1 MLRGQRGVNAGPAR
15 LRRWWQLPEGSHW
28 LLFVLFLVPL
38 IGYVHRLI
46 INILIEP
53 ISLELAISDTQASL
67 LQGPPFA
74 VAYALMV
81 IPMGLLADRA
91 NRLLLLS
98 LGALVWSL
106 GTLLCGV
113 ATGFGMLFFARIV
126 VGVGEAALTPAVVSF
141 IGDSFAGDRRGLA
154 MGVFF
159 MGINAGF
166 SSAYAIGG
174 LTLEAAQ
181 AGFFQLVPLVG
192 ELAPWRQ
199 VFAVLSVPG
208 FLIPLLLLTL
218 REPSRQDVPEPG
230 GSGGTLAL
238 LFQRS
243 TFTVV
248 LLLVVLVISLLA
260 VADNGIYAW
269 LPRLLSRSYAL
280 APGEI
285 GIALGVIVAI
295 GGLVGGPVGG
305 NLSDYFSRRSGA
317 AGPLLVVLLGTVTA
331 ACVLPLYAAGSLW
344 LVYAA
349 TWLWVIA
356 LVSTTASAYTF
367 IAVAAPPRLRGVA
380 SSAVASVSSLI
391 GLGLG
396 PTVIALALEQFAFS
410 RERVDLAIIV
420 AALPLCA
427 AALCLATAVWRI
439 NRRSP
444 LGLVP
449 APGKATE

>member
-1 MLRGQRGVNAGPAR
+1 MNAGPAK
-15 LRRWWQLPEGSHW
+15 LRRWWQLPPGHHW
-28 LLFVLFLVPL
+28 LLLVLFLVPL

-53 ISLELAISDTQASL
+53 ISLELAISDTEASF

-81 IPMGLLADRA
+81 VPMGLLADRA

-98 LGALVWSL
+98 LGALIWSL

-113 ATGFGMLFFARIV
+113 ATGFGMLFLARII

-154 MGVFF
+154 MGIFF

-174 LTLEAAQ
+174 LTLEAAE
-181 AGFFQLVPLVG
+181 AGVFQLLPLVG
-192 ELAPWRQ
+192 EFAPWRQ
-199 VFAVLSVPG
+199 VFAVLSIPG
-208 FLIPLLLLTL
+208 FLIPLLLMTL
-218 REPSRQDVPEPG
+218 REPGRQDTTEA
-230 GSGGTLAL
+230 GSSVRTLAL

-269 LPRLLSRSYAL
+269 LPRLLSRIYLLS
-280 APGEI
+280 PSEV
-285 GIALGVIVAI
+285 GIALGIIVAI
-295 GGLVGGPVGG
+295 GGLLGGPIGG
-305 NLSDYFSRRSGA
+305 NLSDYFSRRTGA
-317 AGPLLVVLLGTVTA
+317 AGPLLVLLLGTFTA
-331 ACVLPLYAAGSLW
+331 ACVIPLYATGSLW
-344 LVYAA
+344 LVYLA
-349 TWLWVIA
+349 TGLWVVA
-356 LVSTTASAYTF
+356 LVSTTAAAYTF
-367 IAVAAPPRLRGVA
+367 IAIAAPARLRGVA

-391 GLGLG
+391 GLGFG
-396 PTVIALALEQFAFS
+396 PTVIALALEQLAFP
-410 RERVDLAIIV
+410 RERVDLAIIA

-427 AALCLATAVWRI
+427 AALFLAIAVWRV

-449 APGKATE
+449 AAGAVVE

>member
-1 MLRGQRGVNAGPAR
+1 MIFPVRPMSASGRV
-15 LRRWWQLPEGSHW
+15 RRIPGGEYW
-28 LLFVLFLVPL
+28 LLFVLFLVPM

-46 INILIEP
+46 INIVIEP
-53 ISLELAISDTQASL
+53 ISLELAIPDTEASF

-81 IPMGLLADRA
+81 IPMGLLADRS

-98 LGALVWSL
+98 LGALIWSV

-113 ATGFGMLFFARIV
+113 ATGFGMLFLARLI

-154 MGVFF
+154 MGIFF
-159 MGINAGF
+159 TGINAGF

-174 LTLEAAQ
+174 ITLEAAE
-181 AGFFQLVPLVG
+181 AGFFQIVPLLG
-192 ELAPWRQ
+192 DLSPWRQ
-199 VFAVLSVPG
+199 VFAVLSIPG

-218 REPSRQDVPEPG
+218 REPPRQDDPERGGPG
-230 GSGGTLAL
+230 STLAL
-238 LFQRS
+238 LFRRS
-243 TFTVV
+243 TFTVL

-269 LPRLLSRSYAL
+269 LPRLLSRIYTLS
-280 APGEI
+280 PSEI
-285 GIALGVIVAI
+285 GIALGIIVAI
-295 GGLVGGPVGG
+295 GGILGGPIGG
-305 NLSDYFSRRSGA
+305 NLSDYFSRRYGA
-317 AGPLLVVLLGTVTA
+317 AGPLLVVLLGATTA
-331 ACVLPLYAAGSLW
+331 ACAIPLYASGSLW

-349 TWLWVIA
+349 TGFWVIA

-367 IAVAAPPRLRGVA
+367 IAIAAPSHLRGVA

-410 RERVDLAIIV
+410 PERVDLAIIT

-427 AALCLATAVWRI
+427 TALALAVAVWRI
-439 NRRSP
+439 NQRSP
-444 LGLVP
+444 LAM
-449 APGKATE
+449 APIPGEARQAE